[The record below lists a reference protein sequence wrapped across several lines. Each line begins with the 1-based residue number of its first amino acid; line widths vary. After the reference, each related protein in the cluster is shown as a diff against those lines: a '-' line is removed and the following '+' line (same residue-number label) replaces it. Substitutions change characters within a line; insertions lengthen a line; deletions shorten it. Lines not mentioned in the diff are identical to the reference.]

1 MNTAF
6 NLRRSKTVDNLMH
19 MDFAQLDQNQLNQ
32 VKQAESTLNSQYKAN
47 NEELILL
54 AFKRSK

>member
-1 MNTAF
+1 M
-6 NLRRSKTVDNLMH
+6 DNLMH